1 MSGLTF
7 RLGAPP
13 NERLDLS
20 QLTPARL
27 AEIPVGDVPRLVI
40 GTSKRGLT
48 VGDVFKV
55 SGSTGDRVVIEGGS
69 GLLDCVGAELD
80 KGTVIVDGEVGMS
93 AGRKMR
99 GGRLE
104 IRGDA
109 GAWLASGL
117 AGGIV
122 AIKGSAGSY
131 VGGQQAQAG
140 DKFGMTGGTVVI
152 EGDAGDRAGERMRR
166 GTIIVRGRCGANAGS
181 RMIGGTIWTER
192 GFGAAPGLLM
202 RRGSLIGPS
211 VEAMLP
217 TFADS
222 GSHELVI
229 LRVMSR
235 YLADTLGPLAP
246 RAVNG
251 PVHKY
256 AGDLAT
262 IGKGEL
268 LLTA

>member
-1 MSGLTF
+1 MSGED
-7 RLGAPP
+7 RKPGSSKSSA
-13 NERLDLS
+13 
-20 QLTPARL
+20 ARICPS
-27 AEIPVGDVPRLVI
+27 AASATQTARPFASI
-40 GTSKRGLT
+40 
-48 VGDVFKV
+48 VF
-55 SGSTGDRVVIEGGS
+55 SPDGS
-69 GLLDCVGAELD
+69 
-80 KGTVIVDGEVGMS
+80 
-93 AGRKMR
+93 
-99 GGRLE
+99 
-104 IRGDA
+104 
-109 GAWLASGL
+109 
-117 AGGIV
+117 
-122 AIKGSAGSY
+122 
-131 VGGQQAQAG
+131 
-140 DKFGMTGGTVVI
+140 
-152 EGDAGDRAGERMRR
+152 
-166 GTIIVRGRCGANAGS
+166 
-181 RMIGGTIWTER
+181 GTIWTER

-229 LRVMSR
+229 LRIMSR
-235 YLADTLGPLAP
+235 YLAETLGPLAP